1 MRKAIAT
8 IVILLAAATAAA
20 AQTPQFMEVYDRALT
35 RFDQVVNLTLQSI
48 RKKDTDD
55 ESLRTSEFSGKM
67 LRSILP
73 DKADDEG
80 NLVNRIDVIRQ
91 IKFSG
96 PHNIDLYDRLRRAA
110 EEEPYER
117 ISIMTVDKETVYIYS
132 APYKESGKEFL
143 IFIAKG
149 DARLACDIVGDVTL
163 NDVTDL
169 LFGRN

>member
-20 AQTPQFMEVYDRALT
+20 AQTPQFMEV
-35 RFDQVVNLTLQSI
+35 
-48 RKKDTDD
+48 
-55 ESLRTSEFSGKM
+55 
-67 LRSILP
+67 
-73 DKADDEG
+73 
-80 NLVNRIDVIRQ
+80 
-91 IKFSG
+91 
-96 PHNIDLYDRLRRAA
+96 YDRLRRAA

-149 DARLACDIVGDVTL
+149 DARLACDIVGEVTL
-163 NDVTDL
+163 DDVTDL

>member
-1 MRKAIAT
+1 
-8 IVILLAAATAAA
+8 
-20 AQTPQFMEVYDRALT
+20 
-35 RFDQVVNLTLQSI
+35 
-48 RKKDTDD
+48 
-55 ESLRTSEFSGKM
+55 M

-80 NLVNRIDVIRQ
+80 NFVNRIDVIRQ

-117 ISIMTVDKETVYIYS
+117 ISIMTVS

-149 DARLACDIVGDVTL
+149 DARLACDIVGEVTL
-163 NDVTDL
+163 DDVTDL

>member
-1 MRKAIAT
+1 MRKAITT

-35 RFDQVVNLTLQSI
+35 RFDRNAA
-48 RKKDTDD
+48 TDD

-143 IFIAKG
+143 IFIANG
-149 DARLACDIVGDVTL
+149 DARLACDIVGEVTL
-163 NDVTDL
+163 DDVTDL

>member
-1 MRKAIAT
+1 MRKAITT

-35 RFDQVVNLTLQSI
+35 RFNRNAATE
-48 RKKDTDD
+48 D

-132 APYKESGKEFL
+132 APYKESEKEFL

-149 DARLACDIVGDVTL
+149 DARLACDIVGEVTL
-163 NDVTDL
+163 DDVTDL

>member
-20 AQTPQFMEVYDRALT
+20 AQTPQFMEVYGRALT
-35 RFDQVVNLTLQSI
+35 RFDRNAA
-48 RKKDTDD
+48 TDD

-117 ISIMTVDKETVYIYS
+117 ISIMTVDKETVYISVSYTHLTLPTT
-132 APYKESGKEFL
+132 PY
-143 IFIAKG
+143 
-149 DARLACDIVGDVTL
+149 V
-163 NDVTDL
+163 
-169 LFGRN
+169 

>member
-20 AQTPQFMEVYDRALT
+20 AQTPQFMEVYGRALT
-35 RFDQVVNLTLQSI
+35 RFDRNAA
-48 RKKDTDD
+48 TDD

-80 NLVNRIDVIRQ
+80 NFVNRIDVIRQ

-96 PHNIDLYDRLRRAA
+96 PTISTSTTVCAA
-110 EEEPYER
+110 PPKR
-117 ISIMTVDKETVYIYS
+117 SPTNAS
-132 APYKESGKEFL
+132 RS
-143 IFIAKG
+143 
-149 DARLACDIVGDVTL
+149 
-163 NDVTDL
+163 
-169 LFGRN
+169 